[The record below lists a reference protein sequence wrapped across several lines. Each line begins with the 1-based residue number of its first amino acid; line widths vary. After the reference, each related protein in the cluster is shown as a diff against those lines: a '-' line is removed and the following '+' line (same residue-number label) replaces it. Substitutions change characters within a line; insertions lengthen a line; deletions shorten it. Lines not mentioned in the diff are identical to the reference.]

1 MLVLAMAITAVVIPN
16 ATAKAATEYYIAG
29 NMQGWNC
36 QDANYKMTQSGDV
49 YTFVLQD
56 LAAGSWQ
63 FKVTDGTWDNAWGNG
78 GDNYTFETTSV
89 ADATITFN
97 PSTKAITVES
107 NGIGKLE
114 YPDRYL
120 AGSYNG
126 WNERDTAHKLVENAD
141 GSFSI
146 TVVMDAGTQEFKV
159 TNGTWDKSWPAQN
172 YVLELAEQSNVT
184 IVVSADD
191 NVTVTYEPVQSES
204 SESESSESESSESE
218 SSESESS
225 ESESSESQSSE
236 SESSESQSSESESQ
250 TPSGSEDK
258 SDYTPVYSAATIA
271 GDFSALGNANIT
283 TAWDVANTA
292 ANMTHLGNGIYVYEL
307 TFDATTAEVTVN
319 YKVAFNNAWDVAIGY
334 DYTNKQFTTAG
345 GSENLYITI
354 PAGTTSVKI
363 YADENGLVAYNTIQ
377 NPDEAAALVAIAS
390 KGDMNMVAIYMV
402 LFAGAALVAVGAIS
416 KKKFA

>member
-63 FKVTDGTWDNAWGNG
+63 FKVTYGTWDNAWGNG

-283 TAWDVANTA
+283 TAWDVA
-292 ANMTHLGNGIYVYEL
+292 
-307 TFDATTAEVTVN
+307 
-319 YKVAFNNAWDVAIGY
+319 IGY